1 MSNCNHKKLDI
12 FLNKE
17 RLKTQEMLTFERR
30 KIRRNVTR
38 GIQMFKTINMHR
50 QECTLHLL
58 TWYTNTRIFNILT
71 WNSIS
76 KTHQY
81 FFEFP
86 FGVYIWICNF
96 KSKKKNQLKTNN
108 SIYSETELV
117 RRIYL
122 KRNKNAFTMFFTIN
136 IKIKHHQIRKYKT
149 KTKNSSLHIH
159 VITQIILIMP
169 CKIIRLKWTFLN
181 IFHQGLDHSDF

>member
-71 WNSIS
+71 
-76 KTHQY
+76 
-81 FFEFP
+81 
-86 FGVYIWICNF
+86 
-96 KSKKKNQLKTNN
+96 
-108 SIYSETELV
+108 
-117 RRIYL
+117 
-122 KRNKNAFTMFFTIN
+122 
-136 IKIKHHQIRKYKT
+136 
-149 KTKNSSLHIH
+149 
-159 VITQIILIMP
+159 
-169 CKIIRLKWTFLN
+169 
-181 IFHQGLDHSDF
+181 